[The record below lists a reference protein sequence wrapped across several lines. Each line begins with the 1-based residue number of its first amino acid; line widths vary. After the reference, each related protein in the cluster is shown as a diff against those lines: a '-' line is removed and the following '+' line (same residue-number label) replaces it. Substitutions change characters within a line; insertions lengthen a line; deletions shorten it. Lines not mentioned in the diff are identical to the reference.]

1 MSTTTSD
8 NTRLVKSI
16 NTNHKQASNIFILCM
31 YVAITMPNTDDE
43 KGGG

>member
-1 MSTTTSD
+1 
-8 NTRLVKSI
+8 
-16 NTNHKQASNIFILCM
+16 M